1 LVLLFKKEPLTF
13 TYSGTPNLKR
23 EGERT
28 SVFTRR
34 ALVVM
39 AAQTGALGL
48 LAAKLYRVQ
57 VEEGSR
63 YATLAESNRISA
75 RLIASP
81 RGRILDRF
89 GDELAGNTLNWRALL
104 LAEETTDI
112 AATLDRFSSLVP
124 LDDHDRARIE
134 RELKHNRRFIPV
146 TVKEFLNWDE
156 MARLE
161 VNAPDLPGVFV
172 DAGTTR
178 HYPHGPDLAHIVGY
192 VAPPSEQDLGDDP
205 VLALPGVRVGRA
217 GVEMFHEDDLR
228 GDAGEVQMEVNSVG
242 RVIRELDRHDG
253 TPGDTLGLTID
264 AALQKSILDRLGD
277 AAASAVV
284 MDCTNGEVLAMTT
297 TPSFDPSLFD
307 SGVSEKQWVEWTS
320 NRRTPLINKATAGV
334 YPPGSTFKMAVGLAG
349 LRAGTLTMTDRIF
362 CPGYITVGDTRFH
375 CWRKRGHG
383 SLDLHGGLK
392 HSCDVFFYEV
402 ARRTGIDPVA
412 AVANEFSLGVDP
424 GVDLPGA
431 RKGLMPTK
439 AWRRKHGHAWTIGDT
454 ISCGIGQG
462 YIEATPLQLATYCS
476 RIATG
481 RAVVPHVTRTI
492 NAELQPGTKP
502 DDYPAMDIP
511 DDALAA
517 VRAGMFA
524 VVNEAGGTAVHARLG
539 IPGMQLAGKT
549 GSSQVRHVSRWAR
562 EHGHFNSAALPWE
575 FRPHALF
582 ICFAP
587 YDAPRYA
594 VAVVVEHGN
603 AGADVAAPLARD
615 IMRDTILR
623 DPVNRQVAP
632 GQALAQGT

>member
-1 LVLLFKKEPLTF
+1 MALKK
-13 TYSGTPNLKR
+13 
-23 EGERT
+23 EGERNG
-28 SVFTRR
+28 VFTRR
-34 ALVVM
+34 ALVAMGVQT
-39 AAQTGALGL
+39 AALGALGV
-48 LAAKLYRVQ
+48 KLYRVQ
-57 VEEGSR
+57 VEEGAR
-63 YATLAESNRISA
+63 YATLADSNRISA

-81 RGRILDRF
+81 RGRIVDRF

-104 LAEETTDI
+104 LAEETTDVQ
-112 AATLDRFSSLVP
+112 ATLDAFAKLVS
-124 LDDHDRARIE
+124 LDDRDRERIA

-146 TVKEFLNWDE
+146 TVKEFLGWEE
-156 MARLE
+156 MARIE
-161 VNAPDLPGVFV
+161 VHAPDLPGVFV

-192 VAPPSEQDLGDDP
+192 VAPPSESDLGDDP

-217 GVEMFHEDDLR
+217 GVELFHEEDLR

-242 RVIRELDRHDG
+242 RIIRELDRHDG
-253 TPGDTLGLTID
+253 TAGDLLGLTID
-264 AALQKSILDRLGD
+264 VALQKTILDRLGD

-297 TPSFDPSLFD
+297 TPSFDPALFD
-307 SGVSEKQWVEWTS
+307 SGVSQAQWVEWTS

-349 LRAGTLTMTDRIF
+349 LRAGTLTMDDHIS
-362 CPGYITVGDTRFH
+362 CPGYIDFGDTRFH
-375 CWRKRGHG
+375 CWKKHGHG
-383 SLDLHGGLK
+383 SLNLHGGLK

-402 ARRTGIDPVA
+402 ARRTGMDPIA
-412 AVANEFSLGVDP
+412 ALANEFTLGAP
-424 GVDLPGA
+424 TGVDLPGA
-431 RKGLMPTK
+431 RPGLMPTK

-462 YIEATPLQLATYCS
+462 YIEVTPLQLATYCA

-481 RAVVPHVTRTI
+481 KAVVPHVTRMI
-492 NAELQPGTKP
+492 NADLKPGSKP
-502 DDYPAMDIP
+502 EDWPAMDIP

-524 VVNEAGGTAVHARLG
+524 VVNEAGGTAPHARLG
-539 IPGMQLAGKT
+539 LPGMQLAGKT
-549 GSSQVRHVSRWAR
+549 GSSQVRRVSRWAR
-562 EHGHFNSAALPWE
+562 EHGHFNSANLPWE

-582 ICFAP
+582 VCFAP

-623 DPVNRQVAP
+623 DPANRQVAP
-632 GQALAQGT
+632 GQTLAQGT